1 MRTIVNLLGIVFT
14 GGVWLWLLNQ
24 PPDQTVSII
33 LAIGGAFGV
42 LPLVWLGRRLLDAQP
57 AIERAL
63 WVTTFVHYGVFT
75 LLGAAIIEATRVGM
89 AAPGWMIPLPPEVGL
104 ALMIVS
110 GALVLLAMANLALRG
125 LGAPPEGAIALSRE
139 LAMDWLYAWTR
150 NPMVL
155 SALVFLI
162 AVGLWLRST
171 LFVLWVIAVAIPA
184 VLVFLK
190 VYEERELEIRFGE
203 AYREYREKTPMLW
216 PRRPEK
222 RD

>member
-1 MRTIVNLLGIVFT
+1 MRTVVNLLGIVIT

-24 PPDQTVSII
+24 PLDPTVSIL
-33 LAIGGAFGV
+33 LAIGGTLGT

-57 AIERAL
+57 TIERAL

-75 LLGAAIIEATRVGM
+75 LLGAAIIAATQVGI
-89 AAPGWMIPLPPEVGL
+89 AAPGWVMPLPPEVGL

-110 GALVLLAMANLALRG
+110 GALALLAVANLALRG
-125 LGAPPEGAIALSRE
+125 LGAPFAIALSRE

-155 SALVFLI
+155 SALAFLI

-171 LFVLWVIAVAIPA
+171 LFVLWVIAIVVPAI
-184 VLVFLK
+184 LLFLK

-203 AYREYREKTPMLW
+203 AYRGYKAKTPMLW